1 MPFILWTALFPSGC
15 HGACWAARPH
25 QAWVWYRMN
34 EPCLGIPG
42 TSSCICYP
50 LPTVKH
56 RQMFRMA
63 NPTFP
68 FLLHQLWASGWSS
81 RFGFVFPV
89 AESGPVV
96 SVVCSGR
103 SVVGPGVRSFTD
115 LWLESFSLPS
125 QLSVFTHWNP
135 IFFPQKGNNHVASL
149 LGHVRLERGSCPWR
163 CERFNYIASHRANL
177 YFLTATLT
185 GFHELSDASCSI
197 KRLLLSPGP
206 PRPPPVPSQ
215 RLYF

>member
-1 MPFILWTALFPSGC
+1 MAHVEQPDLT
-15 HGACWAARPH
+15 RP
-25 QAWVWYRMN
+25 VWYRMN

-115 LWLESFSLPS
+115 LWLESF
-125 QLSVFTHWNP
+125 
-135 IFFPQKGNNHVASL
+135 FFPLSALCFHSPKPNFFSTEREQPCGEPARACSCGAGLVSL
-149 LGHVRLERGSCPWR
+149 TLL
-163 CERFNYIASHRANL
+163 RFNYIASHRANL

-185 GFHELSDASCSI
+185 GLHELSDASCSI

-206 PRPPPVPSQ
+206 PRPPPPFPSQ
-215 RLYF
+215 LLYF